1 MQLIKIFFSFLI
13 VVALLSCAQGK
24 IDPFDRTTGKS
35 VSDIQNLLTKNRTK
49 EDKEKDK
56 IAETKPTQIPQISK
70 LIMTPPPPAIGGDKV
85 ISFSV
90 TEQVPLKDVLTELGR
105 VAKIDVDI
113 DPRVSGGVIINAR
126 NRPLKEVIDRIATQG
141 GLRYSYKNGVLFF
154 EPDSPYSKNYFVDYI
169 TGGTLWTDVETN
181 IGALLAAKD
190 SSASSAPASSAA
202 SSATSKYTSNK
213 SAGIINVYATQKQ
226 HMAIE
231 DYLSSVDRYASAQV
245 LIEAKVVEVS
255 LSDDYRTGVDW
266 ASVGK
271 ANNLTSKGGQ
281 SDLASTAAVTFTT
294 VGLFNSDIN
303 LSISALE
310 KFGTTKTIS
319 SPRVHAINNQK
330 ARLNFADKLVYFQ
343 VTNTQSTQA
352 VSGAS
357 TTSNVITTSN
367 SVKQEEQVGVEL
379 NITPSINLRTRE
391 IVMKITPKLS
401 VKSDTVTDPVNTL
414 NKVPVIQTRELDTVA
429 KVQDGNVIV
438 IGGLMKQE
446 ADNEDSGIPYLNRIP
461 VLGWLFKSVSKSS
474 KVIETV
480 IFIKATIVE
489 SSTLPDKVDREL
501 QQGLDPNRRRFF

>member
-1 MQLIKIFFSFLI
+1 MI
-13 VVALLSCAQGK
+13 VAALLSCAQGK
-24 IDPFDRTTGKS
+24 LDPFDRTTGKS
-35 VSDIQNLLTKNRTK
+35 VSDIQDLLTKNRAK
-49 EDKEKDK
+49 EAGEKDK
-56 IAETKPTQIPQISK
+56 NAEAKPSQIPQISK

-85 ISFSV
+85 VSFSV

-113 DPRVSGGVIINAR
+113 DPRISGGVIINAR
-126 NRPLKEVIDRIATQG
+126 NRPLKEIIDRIATQS

-169 TGGTLWTDVETN
+169 SGGSLWSDVETN
-181 IGALLAAKD
+181 IGALLAAD
-190 SSASSAPASSAA
+190 NVAAASADSASAA
-202 SSATSKYTSNK
+202 TAAVTATSKYTSNK
-213 SAGIINVYATQKQ
+213 SAGIINIQATQKQ
-226 HMAIE
+226 HAAIE
-231 DYLSSVDRYASAQV
+231 DYLASVDRYSSAQV

-255 LSDDYRTGVDW
+255 LSDEYKTGVDW
-266 ASVGK
+266 TSIGK
-271 ANNLTSKGGQ
+271 ANNITSKGGQ
-281 SDLASTAAVTFTT
+281 SDLAPTAAITFTT

-330 ARLNFADKLVYFQ
+330 ARLNFADKLIYFQ

-352 VSGAS
+352 PTGATGS
-357 TTSNVITTSN
+357 SNVVTTSN
-367 SVKQEEQVGVEL
+367 SVRQEEQVGVEL

-391 IVMKITPKLS
+391 IVMKIAPKLS
-401 VKSDTVTDPVNTL
+401 VISDTVTDPVNTL

-461 VLGWLFKSVSKSS
+461 VLGWFFKSVSKSS

-489 SSTLPDKVDREL
+489 SGTTTGKVDREL